1 MVASFNV
8 NMHFYCFTVGLLHSR
23 HRTLLA
29 PGLDNLNSC
38 FPALSKHLD
47 HKVSEMHTYTRFGNS
62 WLWNQQLQEC
72 FIVISYLLQEVFLVI
87 GLVFLINGRSNRNA
101 RRGRYGSSTFLNST
115 MQCSDS
121 FCLFVRFS
129 PSVRSSLLTAGR
141 QAAIACDRPSLW
153 NSNPGDQD
161 CPILEV
167 RIANSLSQESQSY
180 SPGFFDKVSVF
191 A

>member
-38 FPALSKHLD
+38 FPALSKDLD
-47 HKVSEMHTYTRFGNS
+47 HKVSEMHTYTRFENS

-87 GLVFLINGRSNRNA
+87 GLVFFDQWQEQS
-101 RRGRYGSSTFLNST
+101 
-115 MQCSDS
+115 QCQTWTIR
-121 FCLFVRFS
+121 FVY
-129 PSVRSSLLTAGR
+129 V
-141 QAAIACDRPSLW
+141 
-153 NSNPGDQD
+153 
-161 CPILEV
+161 
-167 RIANSLSQESQSY
+167 SQ
-180 SPGFFDKVSVF
+180 
-191 A
+191 